1 MSKILVP
8 NGYLQTEEDILSTN
22 HIKSI
27 SDRAGEEIER
37 LKNYLRMMAIA
48 TPRTFV
54 PKGENVIDFINE
66 RVDNIVSDL
75 LEQGGVLELNN
86 LYDTLLS
93 AWKYAGSDEN
103 YRRIDTDTEEGFNR
117 VVINEKNGMGRS
129 NYKEKY
135 PNYFDLRNL
144 NNVMEYLRLCD
155 NTQDAKRE
163 PDDMWVIYVKGEM
176 LVKEDGV
183 FYYATEEAARKAF
196 IDHIGLHDA
205 HNIFTRKW
213 MRDNP
218 SFINDFLS
226 HFYKDEEK
234 YKRLK
239 ECADHIINDEQIHFD
254 ELNDLCVAFDELA
267 WNKLIANGYDVK
279 FVNIRYH
286 K

>member
-8 NGYLQTEEDILSTN
+8 NGYLQTEEDILSAS

-27 SDRAGEEIER
+27 SDRAGEEISS
-37 LKNYLRMMAIA
+37 LKNELRMMAIA
-48 TPRTFV
+48 SPRTFV
-54 PKGENVIDFINE
+54 PKGEDVIAYINE
-66 RVDNIVSDL
+66 RIDDIVSGIV
-75 LEQGGVLELNN
+75 EQGGVLEMNN

-93 AWKYAGSDEN
+93 AWKYAGSDDN
-103 YRRIDTDTEEGFNR
+103 YQRIDTDTDEGFDK
-117 VVINEKNGMGRS
+117 VVINETSSMDSAKF
-129 NYKEKY
+129 KEKY

-144 NNVMEYLRLCD
+144 NTVMDYLHLCV
-155 NTQDAKRE
+155 NTQETSRT
-163 PDDMWVIYVKGEM
+163 PDDMWVIYIKGEI
-176 LVKEDGV
+176 LVKSDGV
-183 FYYATEEAARKAF
+183 FHYSTEEAAKKAF
-196 IDHIGLHDA
+196 INHLGLHDA
-205 HNIFTRKW
+205 HNVFSRKW

-239 ECADHIINDEQIHFD
+239 ECADHIINEEQIHFD
-254 ELNDLCVAFDELA
+254 ELNDLCMAFDKVV
-267 WNKLIANGYDVK
+267 WDKLIANGYDVK